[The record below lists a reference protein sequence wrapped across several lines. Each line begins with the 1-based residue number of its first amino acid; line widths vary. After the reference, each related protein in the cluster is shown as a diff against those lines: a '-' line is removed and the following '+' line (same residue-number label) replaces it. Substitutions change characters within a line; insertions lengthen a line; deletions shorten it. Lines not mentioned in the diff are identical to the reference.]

1 MPADELVI
9 GYVAG
14 AHGIRGGLRVKLFD
28 PDSTSL
34 QPGLNVRL
42 RTREGELMHR
52 FEVEGATPHPGTD
65 QVRLRLV
72 GIGDRNAAEDLRGLQ
87 VVVDRAELPPLD
99 EDEYYLADLEGS
111 AVWCRTEAGERLE
124 LGVVTGLSTN
134 GVQDLL
140 EVEFRTRRGR
150 KRWLLPALPEFV
162 VDIGEGAI
170 EADLPEGFLPES
182 LERQRVGARDETHV
196 ESGVDADAEDA

>member
-34 QPGLNVRL
+34 RPGLRVQL
-42 RTREGELMHR
+42 WTREGELLHR

-65 QVRLRLV
+65 QVRLRLA
-72 GIGDRNAAEDLRGLQ
+72 GIGDRNAAEGLRGLTIA
-87 VVVDRAELPPLD
+87 VTRAELPPLE
-99 EDEYYLADLEGS
+99 EDEYYLADLEGC
-111 AVWCRTEAGERLE
+111 AVWCRSEAGERLE
-124 LGVVTGLSTN
+124 LGVVAGLSTN

-140 EVEFRTRRGR
+140 EVEFRSRRGR
-150 KRWLLPALPEFV
+150 KRWLLPALPEFI
-162 VDIGEGAI
+162 VDIGEREI

-182 LERQRVGARDETHV
+182 LERQRVGATAEPSD
-196 ESGVDADAEDA
+196 DAEDG